1 MASNKEINN
10 AIHRFR
16 GVKEY
21 NGDLN
26 SLSAVVYFFLMDA
39 SYQVFVKKVRPL
51 PHRHQAKKKVSEI
64 SAAYNAF
71 FERFFAAFD
80 LEQRDYLNDKA
91 EEMEQALAHHIE
103 IAKIQR
109 MNCCIEETPEVQE
122 RISDIWLCN
131 RLAYEA
137 MQHYGE
143 TWKSG
148 GFKFRGMLFTK
159 EDRDLNIEKVV
170 KQTKNLSQFLY
181 GDDASVKEKYLT
193 QINLAM
199 SILTKKIASWVIGD
213 YKQETQ
219 NDTSENQNREA

>member
-1 MASNKEINN
+1 MTNKEINN
-10 AIHRFR
+10 SIHKYR
-16 GVKEY
+16 GVKDY

-26 SLSAVVYFFLMDA
+26 SLSAVVYFFLMDS
-39 SYQVFVKKVRPL
+39 SYQLFVKKVRPL
-51 PHRHQAKKKVSEI
+51 PHRHKAKKMVSEI
-64 SAAYNAF
+64 GAAYNAF

-91 EEMEQALAHHIE
+91 EEMELALAHHIE
-103 IAKIQR
+103 VAKIQR
-109 MNCCIEETPEVQE
+109 MNCCIEETPEVQD

-137 MQHYGE
+137 MRHYGE

-159 EDRDLNIEKVV
+159 EDRDKNIEKVV
-170 KQTKNLSQFLY
+170 KLTKVLSKTLY
-181 GDDASVKEKYLT
+181 GDEAEVKEKHLV

-199 SILTKKIASWVIGD
+199 SILTKKITSWVIGD
-213 YKQETQ
+213 YKQELQ
-219 NDTSENQNREA
+219 NDTSESQNREA

>member
-1 MASNKEINN
+1 MTNKEIND
-10 AIHRFR
+10 AIHKFR
-16 GVKEY
+16 GVKNY
-21 NGDLN
+21 HGDLN
-26 SLSAVVYFFLMDA
+26 SLSAVCYFFLMDS
-39 SYQVFVKKVRPL
+39 SYQLFVKKVRPI
-51 PHRHQAKKKVSEI
+51 PHRHIAKKMVSDI

-80 LEQRDYLNDKA
+80 LDQRDYLNDKA
-91 EEMEQALAHHIE
+91 EEMEQALEHHIE
-103 IAKIQR
+103 VAKLQM
-109 MNCCIEETPEVQE
+109 MNCCIDETPEIQDQ
-122 RISDIWLCN
+122 ISDVWMCN

-137 MQHYGE
+137 MRHYGV

-159 EDRDLNIEKVV
+159 EDRDKNIEKVV
-170 KQTKNLSQFLY
+170 KLTKELSKTLY
-181 GDDASVKEKYLT
+181 GDEAEVKEKHLA

-213 YKQETQ
+213 YKQEIQ